1 MDTLTVTLHPRIIT
15 GKRVKQIRREGLV
28 PVHMYGSG
36 IDDMALQVEMLDLRK
51 VLIQAGANVPIS
63 VTVEGSDDEN
73 VCFVREVQR
82 HPVSEDI
89 LHVDFLRV
97 DVTQTVTADVPIV
110 LTGISPAVED
120 DSGVLIQA
128 ISIVNVEALPM
139 DMPESLEL
147 DISVIEDF
155 NKTLHVADIPGI
167 ERFTIH
173 TDAGLLVASVVPPK
187 VEEEPVLVGEE
198 ELLEGEELE
207 EGEEAAAAEG
217 EEAPEGG
224 AEAEAEE

>member
-1 MDTLTVTLHPRIIT
+1 MDTLSVTLHPRTVT
-15 GKRVKQIRREGLV
+15 GKRVKQIRKEGLV

-36 IDDMALQVEMLDLRK
+36 IDDMALQVQTLELRK

-63 VTVEGSDDEN
+63 VTVEGNDSEN

-82 HPVSEDI
+82 HPVSEDV

-97 DVTQTVTADVPIV
+97 DVTQTVTADVPIT

-128 ISIVNVEALPM
+128 ISTVNVEALPM

-155 NKTLHVADIPGI
+155 DTTLRVADISGI
-167 ERFTIH
+167 EGFTIH
-173 TDAGLLVASVVPPK
+173 TDADLLVASVVPPR

-198 ELLEGEELE
+198 ELLEGEEVE
-207 EGEEAAAAEG
+207 EGEEAPAAEG
-217 EEAPEGG
+217 EEASEEGG
-224 AEAEAEE
+224 EA

>member
-1 MDTLTVTLHPRIIT
+1 MDTLSVTLHPRAVT

-36 IDDMALQVEMLDLRK
+36 IDDMALQVETLELRK

-63 VTVEGSDDEN
+63 VTVEGNDSEN

-82 HPVSEDI
+82 HPVSEDV

-97 DVTQTVTADVPIV
+97 DVTQTVTADVPIT

-120 DSGVLIQA
+120 ESGVLIQA
-128 ISIVNVEALPM
+128 VSTVSVEALPM

-155 NKTLHVADIPGI
+155 DTTLRVADISGI
-167 ERFTIH
+167 EGFTIH
-173 TDAGLLVASVVPPK
+173 TDADLLVASVVPPK

-198 ELLEGEELE
+198 ELGEEVE
-207 EGEEAAAAEG
+207 EGEEAVAAEG
-217 EEAPEGG
+217 EEASEEGG
-224 AEAEAEE
+224 EASE